1 MKYCPVIKREVPSSR
16 DAFTLLELLVV
27 ITIIA
32 ILAAILFPVF
42 GKVRSMSKRTTC
54 ISNMK
59 QIGTAIAM
67 YTDDYDGC
75 YPNTGDPYLWV
86 GKRFRWPI
94 MPYLGLGKVQSIPAS
109 VDSFLSINGA
119 SSLLLCPEDTSAK
132 GFDYT
137 SYAYAVPFYQ
147 SDANLATMT
156 SIQNLIQGFAKPGS
170 LANPVS
176 RTTADVTYSSR
187 KVMISEWTNNHDYTG
202 PKPVGMWGTL
212 VSPFDTPGVDCYNGG
227 RVMLF
232 ADLHAKFIKA
242 NAYVKK
248 PEAKLNAPDPNL
260 TSGGLGGYD
269 VD

>member
-1 MKYCPVIKREVPSSR
+1 MKREVTSSK

-27 ITIIA
+27 IAIIS
-32 ILAAILFPVF
+32 ILAAILFPVL
-42 GKVRSMSKRTTC
+42 GKVRRLSKRTTC
-54 ISNMK
+54 LSNMK
-59 QIGTAIAM
+59 QIGTAVGLYA
-67 YTDDYDGC
+67 DDYDGY

-94 MPYLGLGKVQSIPAS
+94 MPYLGLGKVQSIAS
-109 VDSFLSINGA
+109 SADSFLSINGA
-119 SSLLLCPEDTSAK
+119 SGLLLCPEDTAAN

-147 SDANLATMT
+147 SDANLAAIT

-176 RTTADVTYSSR
+176 RSTADVTFSSQ

-202 PKPVGMWGTL
+202 RKPVGMWGTL
-212 VSPFDTPGVDCYNGG
+212 VSPFDTPGIDCYDGG
-227 RVMLF
+227 RVVVF

-242 NAYVKK
+242 NATIKK
-248 PEAKLNAPDPNL
+248 PNPKLNAPDPNL